1 MNWICI
7 DLTFV
12 TLVCLLRHEGPRA
25 FCTFSDLF
33 AESYLADSNSNLQFK
48 LPLFLE
54 LLHVFKC

>member
-54 LLHVFKC
+54 LLHL